1 MNTQPEQILENN
13 LVTQLEGMGYERVV
27 LKDEADL
34 EANLRVQLERHNKI
48 SLTDGEFVQVLNALS
63 RGNIFER
70 AKVLRD
76 RVVYTKDNGER
87 ASLELINRTHWCKN
101 EFQVTQQL
109 TMEGRYTNRYDVT
122 ILINGLPL
130 VQIELKRRGLELKE
144 AFNQINRYERHSYGA
159 GRGLFH
165 FVQLFVISNGVNTKY
180 YANNALQAR
189 NFKQTFYWSDEKN
202 RLITNLGEFAR
213 TFLERCHLA
222 KMITQYVVL
231 NETQR
236 MLMVLRPYQ
245 YYAVE
250 AILERV
256 KAGRN
261 PGYIWHTTGS
271 GKTLTSFK
279 AAQLITDIPKV
290 EKVVFVVDRKDLDY
304 QTSKEFN
311 SFAKGSVDSTTDTRE
326 LVKQLKG
333 GQKLIVTTIQKLNT
347 AINRLHYVNELAEL
361 KDKRVVFIFDECH
374 RSQFGTTHDNIKRF
388 FTKNQ
393 MFGFTGTPILE
404 DNASTN
410 EFGRRTTKSLF
421 GEALHKYVITD
432 AIRDENVLKFS
443 VEYIRTFR
451 MKDTVVDIEVEEIDR
466 PEVMN
471 APQRMEAV
479 VDYIINNHDKKTH
492 NRTFTSIFCVASVP
506 ALIDYYRIFRKKI
519 NENSCNLKIA
529 TIFTSGV
536 NEDDQDAQGYV
547 DEEPDMLSMAASGSE
562 EYKTQHTRDSLE
574 EFIGDYNGEFGTNF
588 TTRDQN
594 SFYNYYNDI
603 AKRVKNREVDI
614 LIVVNMFLTGFDS
627 KHLNTLYVDKNLKY
641 HGLLQAYSRTNRIL
655 NEMKSQGNIVCFRNL
670 KRATDKAIELFSNA
684 DAKDEIIMQPYEDYV
699 GRFDEAV
706 ERMKQIAP
714 TVDDVSRLPDEEA
727 EFAFIQAFRE
737 LIRLKN
743 ILKTFTEFTHDD
755 VGMTEQSFDD
765 YKSKYLDLYDKVKRN
780 RETER
785 TSILNDI
792 DFELELIHRDEINV
806 TYILQLLAKM
816 MEAPLAEKE
825 KRKQAI
831 LNMIA
836 NETQLRSK
844 RELIE
849 KFIREN
855 LPEIDDPDD
864 VPAEFEKFWGAE
876 RVAFFDSL
884 CEEENLDSERTS
896 DLIKEFLYTEREPLT
911 DEVVGALNFKPA
923 LLQRRKI
930 AERVSDK
937 IKSFVQ
943 LFVQGV

>member
-13 LVTQLEGMGYERVV
+13 LVAQLEGMGYERVV

-34 EANLRVQLERHNKI
+34 EANLRVQLEKHNNTRL
-48 SLTDGEFVQVLNALS
+48 SDGEYVQVLNALS

-87 ASLELINRTHWCKN
+87 GSLELINRMHWCKN

-144 AFNQINRYERHSYGA
+144 AFNQINRYERHSYSA

-202 RLITNLGEFAR
+202 RLITNLSEFTT

-222 KMITQYVVL
+222 KMITQYIVL
-231 NETQR
+231 NETQH

-250 AILERV
+250 AIIERV

-279 AAQLITDIPKV
+279 AAQLITQIPKV

-311 SFAKGSVDSTTDTRE
+311 SFAKGSVDSTTDTSE
-326 LVKQLKG
+326 LVRQLKG
-333 GQKLIVTTIQKLNT
+333 TQKLIVTTIQKLNT
-347 AINRLHYVNELAEL
+347 AINKMHYANELAEL
-361 KDKRVVFIFDECH
+361 KNKRVVFIFDECH

-388 FTKNQ
+388 FSKNQ
-393 MFGFTGTPILE
+393 MFGFTGTPIME
-404 DNASTN
+404 ENATTN

-421 GEALHKYVITD
+421 NERLHKYVITD

-451 MKDTVVDIEVEEIDR
+451 MKESVIDIDVEEIDR

-471 APQRMEAV
+471 APERMEKV
-479 VDYIINNHDKKTH
+479 VDYIIENHDRKTH
-492 NRTFTSIFCVASVP
+492 NRSYTSIFCVGSVP
-506 ALIDYYRIFRKKI
+506 ALINYYHIFRDRI
-519 NENSCNLKIA
+519 NSGSCNLKIA

-536 NEDDQDAQGYV
+536 NEEDQDAIGFT
-547 DEEPDMLSMAASGSE
+547 DEESELLSTAASKFE
-562 EYKTQHTRDSLE
+562 LYKTEHTRDSLE
-574 EFIGDYNGEFGTNF
+574 GFIVDYNNTFGTNF
-588 TTRDQN
+588 TTREQN

-603 AKRVKNREVDI
+603 AKRVKSREIDV
-614 LIVVNMFLTGFDS
+614 LLVVNMFLTGFDS
-627 KHLNTLYVDKNLKY
+627 KHLNTLYVDKNLKH
-641 HGLLQAYSRTNRIL
+641 HGLIQAYSRTNRIL
-655 NEMKSQGNIVCFRNL
+655 DEKKSQGNIVCFRNL
-670 KRATDKAIELFSNA
+670 KQATDEAIKLFSNGNA
-684 DAKDEIIMQPYEDYV
+684 NEEIIMLPYEDYV
-699 GRFDEAV
+699 ASFDDAV
-706 ERMKQIAP
+706 ERLMLIAP
-714 TVDDVSRLPDEEA
+714 TVEDVSHLQDEES

-737 LIRLKN
+737 IIRIKN
-743 ILKTFTEFTHDD
+743 ILKTFTGFTHDD
-755 VGMTEQSFDD
+755 VEMSEQSFED
-765 YKSKYLDLYDKVKRN
+765 YKSKYLDLYDKVKSNRN
-780 RETER
+780 SDK

-806 TYILQLLAKM
+806 NYILQLLAKM
-816 MEAPLAEKE
+816 MEAPEVEKE
-825 KRKQAI
+825 KRKKDI
-831 LNMIA
+831 LDLIA

-864 VPAEFEKFWGAE
+864 VPAEFEKFWKDE
-876 RVAFFDSL
+876 QLAFFDSL
-884 CEEENLDSERTS
+884 CKDENLNSKLTS
-896 DLIKEFLYTEREPLT
+896 QLIEEIQYTEKPPLN
-911 DEVVGALNFKPA
+911 DQIVAALNFKPT

-937 IKSFVQ
+937 LNSFIQ
-943 LFVQGV
+943 LFVNGF